1 MDRGGG
7 HRAARL
13 DVPHGRQRVL
23 APIHQGPA
31 GTARAASARQV
42 HQVVCAPRARW
53 AVRGAAGDTDPV
65 RGLAHGRGLPR
76 HGARSA
82 DGHRPGCRPRGAVCD
97 SPWPSVSA
105 GSAIATSCS
114 KRSKRP
120 AAAPAAPAVQ
130 VDAATAG
137 GGGRRRRRARSRGGR
152 RSSEGGRR
160 SRACLAT
167 QGGPSDGNTTG
178 SPARLAATRW
188 RGQPR
193 AARVDVVDW
202 RA

>member
-1 MDRGGG
+1 MDGGGG

-23 APIHQGPA
+23 ARIHKGPA

-42 HQVVCAPRARW
+42 HQVVRAPRARW
-53 AVRGAAGDTDPV
+53 AVRGVAGDTDPL

-97 SPWPSVSA
+97 LHGRRCQPGRPLQRA
-105 GSAIATSCS
+105 ARGDRT
-114 KRSKRP
+114 RP
-120 AAAPAAPAVQ
+120 ATAPAAPAVQ
-130 VDAATAG
+130 VDAASAG

-193 AARVDVVDW
+193 AARADVVDW